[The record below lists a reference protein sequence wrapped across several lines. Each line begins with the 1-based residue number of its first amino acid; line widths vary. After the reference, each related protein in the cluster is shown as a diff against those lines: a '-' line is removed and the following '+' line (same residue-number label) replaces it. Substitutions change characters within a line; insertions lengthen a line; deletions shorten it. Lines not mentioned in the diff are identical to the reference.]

1 MHPSHKRI
9 WIPGLIIL
17 AALAAVIVWAFSTS
31 SRVYAEPELASG
43 SDPIRPAAGASAN
56 PSPTKR

>member
-31 SRVYAEPELASG
+31 SRVYAKPELAVQ
-43 SDPIRPAAGASAN
+43 DPIRPAAGASAN

>member
-17 AALAAVIVWAFSTS
+17 AALVALIVWALSTS
-31 SRVYAEPELASG
+31 SGVYAKPEIASG
-43 SDPIRPAAGASAN
+43 LGYGPDS
-56 PSPTKR
+56 